1 LLNRREMKSNCFIGE
16 TIEIATD
23 ITINEG
29 VGYLVVRGLLPKH
42 FEITEGQ
49 DFKVIW
55 KGRKPI
61 QDTLSYKVRCTKR
74 GVYVFDKTDYEFRHI
89 LGLRQTIVGQHNQ
102 PKTLSVQLRNVPIRR
117 IRNTK
122 TLSKLPLPLGAL
134 NKTGISTTD
143 FKEIREYTSNDPYK
157 SINWKI
163 TSRMSTTK
171 LTKPYVNEFER
182 EGKKFVWIFID
193 GSFSMGLYGTVIGNA
208 FEHAITAVNDL
219 AQYYLERECFVGVYF
234 YNKRHRMIY
243 PDIGRK
249 QRFKIQK
256 ELLLMEMDNAEPLR
270 QAIQRCRSHL
280 IGNAPLCIIITAL
293 SESNLEDLLEGIKE
307 LRKYSKFHIKS
318 SVLLINVKSYALAAT
333 TETEKLSATI
343 IQSKDYPIENKLR
356 QAGTMLVNWNPVTQ
370 PLTHVL
376 ISEVKRR

>member
-1 LLNRREMKSNCFIGE
+1 
-16 TIEIATD
+16 
-23 ITINEG
+23 
-29 VGYLVVRGLLPKH
+29 
-42 FEITEGQ
+42 
-49 DFKVIW
+49 
-55 KGRKPI
+55 
-61 QDTLSYKVRCTKR
+61 
-74 GVYVFDKTDYEFRHI
+74 
-89 LGLRQTIVGQHNQ
+89 
-102 PKTLSVQLRNVPIRR
+102 
-117 IRNTK
+117 
-122 TLSKLPLPLGAL
+122 
-134 NKTGISTTD
+134 
-143 FKEIREYTSNDPYK
+143 
-157 SINWKI
+157 
-163 TSRMSTTK
+163 MSTTK